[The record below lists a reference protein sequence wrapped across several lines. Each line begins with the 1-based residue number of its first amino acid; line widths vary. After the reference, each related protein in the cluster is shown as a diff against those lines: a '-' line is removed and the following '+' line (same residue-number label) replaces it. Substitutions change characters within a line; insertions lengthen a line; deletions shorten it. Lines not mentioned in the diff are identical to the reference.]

1 MWHMSLKY
9 KHPCW
14 VCVTNHFCHHFCD
27 GNQDSMPRVLCLQAK
42 SRTSW
47 FPPRC
52 FSWVSLSW
60 VVLLEMWFS
69 LIVST
74 MLLSMPLSH
83 WRTNVSCLILPHYPT
98 LSVFWSGRGF
108 PRSGF
113 TVRFRPLCT
122 LHTNMEWIIRLG
134 IVRCLSERKLQLIF
148 EVNLPKNNPL
158 GLISEAGV
166 REI

>member
-1 MWHMSLKY
+1 MLLTIFATIFVMGTRTLCPGYFACRLKVEPAGFLPGVSLE
-9 KHPCW
+9 
-14 VCVTNHFCHHFCD
+14 F
-27 GNQDSMPRVLCLQAK
+27 LCLG
-42 SRTSW
+42 W
-47 FPPRC
+47 C
-52 FSWVSLSW
+52 FWKCD
-60 VVLLEMWFS
+60 FS
-69 LIVST
+69 LVVST

-134 IVRCLSERKLQLIF
+134 IVHCLSERKLQLIF